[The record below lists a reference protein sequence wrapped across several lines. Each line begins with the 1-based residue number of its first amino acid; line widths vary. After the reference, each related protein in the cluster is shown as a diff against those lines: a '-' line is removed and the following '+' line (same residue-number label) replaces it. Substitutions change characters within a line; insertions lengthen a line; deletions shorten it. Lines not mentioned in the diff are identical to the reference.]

1 MASIFAEL
9 YADLDVPSSDFAA
22 GFVLL
27 SKYQAAQREWIIKNQ
42 QFNVT
47 EQFLSSM
54 PITSQTKFLDLTSAN
69 DSHLVNELIYYMN
82 YSLAIFGWPLQV
94 VDAPCTC
101 FCIFPYLRVSSCCRR
116 GSRRRRLPAATKKE
130 TEKGTDDNG
139 KTVKGEAVQSEG
151 HGVEVNAKKEDYDGR
166 GEVEARKESIVGQL
180 DDDCDMPIV
189 LDDNCC
195 GLNMASAEQRL
206 RAHNFEIIYVSYK
219 SNVHV
224 VPFLVAADHSKQTI
238 VVAIRGSMSM
248 SDMVTDL
255 NGQTDK
261 LPIDDCPDDWLC
273 HRGMTRASEYVKRS
287 LLEEHILDRAFNCR
301 PDLGSKDYT
310 LVLCGHSLGAGV
322 AAILGILLRSR
333 YPTLKSYLYSPP
345 GGILSLP
352 AVEYTKQFAI
362 GTLLGNDVVPR
373 LGIAQL
379 ERLRYHV
386 LLSSKS
392 SNKSASKI
400 LTRALCPSFC
410 CGSNKVEYD
419 PSQSL
424 DLLHGTSGRPFDYNG
439 SKVPFQVQPHL
450 LYVPGRLIHVVKNY
464 SFKTKAR
471 RIFNEP
477 IYQAI
482 WTENTDY
489 DRIMIGE
496 GMFYD
501 HLPKNLM
508 HAMKML
514 FSNTLPGKKDSESSS
529 SVQPE
534 AHSTNPI
541 LSTRPREHSGGPET
555 ETTAAI
561 VNHLAEK
568 LKENSISVKDDNN
581 NVDCENKNDSD
592 SCCASVASEPR
603 THHKTDEVSVQ
614 LDQKTQPG
622 AKILDNN
629 GNDDSLL
636 DRNTKWQ

>member
-1 MASIFAEL
+1 MASIFAEY

-42 QFNVT
+42 QLNID
-47 EQFLSSM
+47 QFLSSM
-54 PITSQTKFLDLTSAN
+54 PITSGTKFLDLSSAK
-69 DSHLVNELIYYMN
+69 DSHLINELIYYMN

-94 VDAPCTC
+94 MDDPCTLC
-101 FCIFPYLRVSSCCRR
+101 CIYPYLRVSSCCR
-116 GSRRRRLPAATKKE
+116 GNRRRRAAVNGVATNGSEKPDDQKAATK
-130 TEKGTDDNG
+130 G
-139 KTVKGEAVQSEG
+139 KTKEG
-151 HGVEVNAKKEDYDGR
+151 QTNQQPQQQQQVR
-166 GEVEARKESIVGQL
+166 RKESVVGQL
-180 DDDCDMPIV
+180 DDESSMPIV
-189 LDDNCC
+189 LEDNCC
-195 GLNMASAEQRL
+195 GCNVASAERRL
-206 RAHNFEIIYVSYK
+206 RTHNFEIIYVSYK
-219 SNVHV
+219 VNVNK

-238 VVAIRGSMSM
+238 VVALRGSMSM
-248 SDMVTDL
+248 SDMVTDM

-261 LPIDDCPDDWLC
+261 LPIENCPDDWLC
-273 HRGMTRASEYVKRS
+273 HRGITRAADYVKTT
-287 LLEEHILDRAFNCR
+287 LLKEHILDRAFNCR

-310 LVLCGHSLGAGV
+310 LILCGHSLGAGV

-352 AVEYTKQFAI
+352 AVEYTKQFAT

-392 SNKSASKI
+392 ANKSAVKI
-400 LTRALCPSFC
+400 LTRALCPTFC
-410 CGSNKVEYD
+410 CGKNKVDYD

-424 DLLHGTSGRPFDYNG
+424 DLLHGTGGRPFDYNG

-464 SFKTKAR
+464 SFKPKAR

-501 HLPKNLM
+501 HLPKNLL
-508 HAMKML
+508 HGMKML
-514 FSNTLPGKKDSESSS
+514 FSNTLPARKDSDSLLNKNSIS
-529 SVQPE
+529 PPPPPQP
-534 AHSTNPI
+534 P
-541 LSTRPREHSGGPET
+541 LSTDRSHQDQ
-555 ETTAAI
+555 AI
-561 VNHLAEK
+561 GDVGVNHLDDK
-568 LKENSISVKDDNN
+568 LKENSISIKDDNN
-581 NVDCENKNDSD
+581 NVDCNDDNSSKKEFCCDENVI
-592 SCCASVASEPR
+592 AV
-603 THHKTDEVSVQ
+603 HKQPVKDKSFPKQ
-614 LDQKTQPG
+614 LDQTQSD
-622 AKILDNN
+622 AKDLDNN
-629 GNDDSLL
+629 GNDGSLL
-636 DRNTKWQ
+636 NRNSENLN